1 MRHDNA
7 RRILITRLSHIG
19 DCILT
24 MPVLNALRARFPK
37 AFIGWVVES
46 SAAPLL
52 RKHEALD
59 ELIVVRRGWWK
70 SPSSVW
76 RIRQKLRQHKFD
88 TAIDPQGLTKS
99 ALLGWLSGATTRIGF
114 AGQEGREL
122 SRWLNN
128 RLVARTKMHVVDRSL
143 ELLQPLGI
151 ERPNVQF
158 RVPIDDISQTMADGY
173 LRQQALAG
181 GFAIVNPGA
190 GWDSRLWPAEKYGHV
205 ARYLGTKM
213 SLPSVVVWAGEK
225 ERQMAEQIVAG
236 SAGHGRLAPRTSL
249 LELASLL
256 KRARLYVGSDTG
268 PMHLSVAVGTPCVS
282 LHGPTL
288 AAQSGPY
295 GEGHVAVQETYHAG
309 SSRQRRRAGN
319 ESMQAI
325 RTDRVCEAC
334 DHVLAGNAAYVHE
347 RRVA

>member
-1 MRHDNA
+1 MRHNNP

-37 AFIGWVVES
+37 AFISWVVES
-46 SAAPLL
+46 PAAPLL

-59 ELIVVRRGWWK
+59 ELIVLRRGWWK

-76 RIRQKLRQHKFD
+76 RIRRELRQHNFD

-99 ALLGWLSGATTRIGF
+99 SLLGWLSGASTRIGF

-128 RLVARTKMHVVDRSL
+128 RLVARTATHVVDRSL

-151 ERPNVQF
+151 ERPRVQF
-158 RVPIDDISQTMADGY
+158 RVPIDEVSQSFADSY
-173 LRQQALAG
+173 LRQQKLMG
-181 GFAIVNPGA
+181 GCAIINPGA
-190 GWDSRLWPAEKYGHV
+190 GWDSRLWPAENYGRV
-205 ARYLGTKM
+205 ARHLGQQR
-213 SLPSVVVWAGEK
+213 SLPSIVAWAGEK
-225 ERQMAEQIVAG
+225 ERLMAEQIVAG
-236 SAGHGRLAPRTSL
+236 SAGYSRMAPRTSL
-249 LELASLL
+249 LELAALL

-268 PMHLSVAVGTPCVS
+268 PMHLAAAVATPCVA
-282 LHGPTL
+282 LFGPTL

-295 GEGHVAVQETYHAG
+295 GEGHVTVQETYHAG
-309 SSRQRRRAGN
+309 TSRERRSAGN
-319 ESMQAI
+319 EAMKAI
-325 RTDRVCEAC
+325 GIERVCEAC
-334 DHVLAGNAAYVHE
+334 DHLLVGSTAYVNE